1 MLEKMDNVFDPEK
14 IIEEFEVMTK
24 DAGRVQKETL
34 RKILEQNGQTEYLQ
48 KWGLDGKTDPLSFAQ
63 CVPLVS
69 HDDLEPYIRR
79 IVEGD
84 VSPILTRNPIKTI
97 SLRYLICSH

>member
-1 MLEKMDNVFDPEK
+1 MLEKMDAIFDPEK
-14 IIEEFEVMTK
+14 IIEEFEAMTK

-34 RKILEQNGQTEYLQ
+34 RKILEQNGKTEYLQ
-48 KWGLDGKTDPLSFAQ
+48 KWGLDGKTDPISFAR

-97 SLRYLICSH
+97 SLRY